1 MRVIPPLNTDGFT
14 ITEAMLTDSDAAE
27 PGTGEVAWSSGTA
40 YAVGDQVYLASTHRL
55 YEART
60 VSTNKNPALATP
72 ETPSAD
78 WQDIGPTNRWAMFD
92 TLRAT
97 GTVFSGGTGVVEITP
112 GRRIDS
118 VGVAGLV
125 DVDTA
130 RVEYIRDDV
139 TVYDSSELDLRYRFV
154 TTYYQFCFAPF
165 LFRREFAYFDLP
177 PYTDGKVRL
186 TFTRESGG
194 DLAVGAVLVGM
205 NQHIGRGLHGAEDD
219 AINFSRFDRAFDGTA
234 SVQRRRN
241 VPKNAIAL
249 VVDKAEYSRIRKV
262 RDDLNA
268 VPAMYVGIDNDRDG
282 YYSGLFRL
290 GLYRQWKFNTANP
303 SHATA
308 TLEIEE
314 L

>member
-1 MRVIPPLNTDGFT
+1 MRVIPPINIDGFT
-14 ITEAMLTDSDAAE
+14 ITEAMLTSSDAVE
-27 PGTGEVAWSSGTA
+27 PGTGEVAWSAATA
-40 YAVGDQVYLASTHRL
+40 YAVGDQVYLASTHRR

-60 VSTNKNPALATP
+60 AHTNKDPALATP
-72 ETPSAD
+72 ETPSTD

-97 GTVFSGGTGVVEITP
+97 GTTFTGTGVVEITP
-112 GRRIDS
+112 GQRVDS
-118 VGVAGLV
+118 VGVAGLQ
-125 DVDTA
+125 DVDLA
-130 RVEYIRDDV
+130 QVEYVRDGV
-139 TVYDSSELDLRYRFV
+139 VVYDTGQIDLRYRFV
-154 TTYYQFCFAPF
+154 SNYYQYCFAPF
-165 LFRREFAYFDLP
+165 QFRREFAHFDLP
-177 PYTDGKVRL
+177 PFTDGKVRL

-205 NQHIGRGLHGAEDD
+205 NEHIGRGQHGAEDD
-219 AINFSRFDRAFDGTA
+219 AINFSRIDRSFDGTA
-234 SVQRRRN
+234 QLQRRRN
-241 VPKNAIAL
+241 VPKNVIQL
-249 VVDKAEYSRIRKV
+249 VLEKREYPRIRKV

-290 GLYRQWKFNTANP
+290 GIYKQWRFNAAN
-303 SHATA
+303 SHHATA